1 MKELKSYL
9 EYLSYER
16 KYSSYT
22 VKSYEEDLMEYLQYL
37 EREGMDYKEIEYSD
51 IRFYLVYLMEEKK
64 DKKSS
69 VSRKLSSVR
78 GFYKYLV
85 LNHIVK
91 NNPFSLVQSPK
102 REKKLPRYFEY
113 NELEELF
120 SSIDTSSAL
129 GKRDRALLE
138 LLYATGV
145 RVGELVSI
153 QVRDIDF
160 STKKIKILGKGN
172 KERYVLYGDYAKE
185 ALEDYLKN
193 GRGNLVKQ
201 ETPFLFVNHLGEPL
215 GERGVRDIL
224 DRLIKRTSLTKK
236 ISPHMLRHSFATHL
250 LNEGSDLLSVQQLL
264 GHESIKAT
272 QIYTHVTT
280 DRLKEVY
287 FHRFPRAKK

>member
-1 MKELKSYL
+1 MKDLKSYL

-16 KYSSYT
+16 KYSSHT

-37 EREGMDYKEIEYSD
+37 EREGMDYKGIEYSD

-85 LNHIVK
+85 LNHVVK
-91 NNPFSLVQSPK
+91 SNPFSLVQSPK

-160 STKKIKILGKGN
+160 AAKKIKILGKGN

-287 FHRFPRAKK
+287 YHRFPRAKK

>member
-1 MKELKSYL
+1 MKELNSYL

-22 VKSYEEDLMEYLQYL
+22 VASYRRDLEEYLTYL
-37 EREGMDYKEIEYSD
+37 KREGMDYKKIEYND
-51 IRFYLVYLMEEKK
+51 IRFFLVYLVEERQ

-69 VSRKLSSVR
+69 VARKLSSVR

-85 LNHIVK
+85 VNHIVK
-91 NNPFSLVQSPK
+91 NNPFSLVQAPK

-129 GKRDRALLE
+129 GKRDLALLE

-145 RVGELVSI
+145 RVGELVAI
-153 QVRDIDF
+153 KKNDIDF
-160 STKKIKILGKGN
+160 QAKKIKILGKGN

-185 ALEDYLKN
+185 ALKDYLEN
-193 GRGNLVKQ
+193 GRAKLIKQ
-201 ETPFLFVNHLGEPL
+201 ENPMLFVNHLGDPL
-215 GERGVRDIL
+215 TERGVRDIL
-224 DRLIKRTSLTKK
+224 DRLIKKTSLTKK

-264 GHESIKAT
+264 GHQSIKAT
-272 QIYTHVTT
+272 QIYTHVST
-280 DRLKEVY
+280 DRLREVY
-287 FHRFPRAKK
+287 YDRFPRAKK

>member
-1 MKELKSYL
+1 MKDLKSYL

-91 NNPFSLVQSPK
+91 SNPFSLVQSPK

-287 FHRFPRAKK
+287 YHRFPRAKK